1 MSAPARLYIDSCAS
15 IGMNGPT
22 DARVPWKTSSL
33 LADMEHAGIHGA
45 LVWHWL
51 AREYAPTY
59 GNDVL
64 MEEVSQSDRLLPCW
78 VVVPHHAG
86 EMAPGPEVVAEMQ
99 ERGVRAAKMFPRRHG
114 YRFCEETCGLLFEA
128 LEAASIP
135 LLIDV
140 GRYGDDQQATLAE
153 VSEVCARHPG
163 LPVLL
168 QKARW
173 EDTRDVLALMAA
185 HANTTVEFSSFQV
198 HYGMEFLAAQIGA
211 ERLLLGTE
219 WPFKSPGAARSFVD
233 YCELSDADKALV
245 AGGNLARLL
254 RLNPD
259 AEARLEAY
267 PDRDQGRILNTARR
281 GEPLDHIPVIDPHTH
296 VLHDGLMGGGYVAM
310 PHGDAEHMIRRNR
323 RLGIDRFCCSSWI
336 GIWID
341 YRRGNEFIHDLTE
354 RYPDDILGYAT
365 IDPKKSDDVAA
376 DIALCHDTYGFRGL
390 KPYNPR
396 VGLPYNSPLYDSW
409 YEKGNAIGGF
419 VKLHQTAI
427 GDSFLDEIADLAV
440 RYPNQSYLLAHSAWT
455 WEVARERAAFAR
467 DRPNVYL
474 DLTFTSVLHGVVEFF
489 VEEGLADKVLYC
501 TDAPMRDPIPQFGWV
516 AYSTVSEADKEKIFG
531 GNMLRVLDHAG
542 VPTEA
547 LRQRYGLTSPP

>member
-1 MSAPARLYIDSCAS
+1 MPAPFYLDSCAS

-22 DARVPWKTSSL
+22 DARVLWKPSSL
-33 LADMEHAGIHGA
+33 LADLEHAGVHGA

-51 AREYAPTY
+51 AREYHPGY
-59 GNDVL
+59 GNRVL
-64 MEEVSQSDRLLPCW
+64 LEEVAAHDRLLPCW
-78 VVVPHHAG
+78 VLVPHHMG
-86 EMAPGPEVVAEMQ
+86 EMAPGPEVVAEMR

-114 YRFCEETCGLLFEA
+114 YRFDDDVCGLLFSA
-128 LEAASIP
+128 LEDAQVP

-140 GRYGDDQQATLAE
+140 GRYGDDQQATFAE
-153 VSEVCARHPG
+153 VARLCERHPG

-173 EDTRDVLALMAA
+173 EDTRDVAALVDR
-185 HANTTVEFSSFQV
+185 HPSTYVEFSSFQI
-198 HYGMEFLAAQIGA
+198 HYGLETFADLIGA
-211 ERLLLGTE
+211 DRLLLGTE

-233 YCELSDADKALV
+233 YCELGDDDKAKV

-254 RLNPD
+254 G
-259 AEARLEAY
+259 LEAAPASY
-267 PDRDQGRILNTARR
+267 PDRDQGRILNLAKR
-281 GEPLDHIPVIDPHTH
+281 GEPLDHVPVIDPHTH

-323 RLGIDRFCCSSWI
+323 RLGVDLFCCSSWI

-341 YRRGNEFIHDLTE
+341 YRRGNRLIHDLTQ
-354 RYPDDILGYAT
+354 RYPDDVLGYAT
-365 IDPKKSDDVAA
+365 IDPKKSDDLEA

-396 VGLPYNSPLYDSW
+396 VGLPYNSPLYDPW
-409 YEKGNAIGGF
+409 YAKGNAVGGF
-419 VKLHQTAI
+419 VKLHQTTI
-427 GDSFLDEIADLAV
+427 GDTFLDEIADIAV

-455 WEVARERAAFAR
+455 WGVARERAAFAR

-489 VEEGLADKVLYC
+489 VEEGLADRVLYC

-516 AYSTVSEADKEKIFG
+516 AYSRVSEADKEAVFG
-531 GNMLRVLDHAG
+531 GNMLRVLAHAG
-542 VPTEA
+542 LPLDA
-547 LRQRYGLTSPP
+547 LRRRYGLTG

>member
-1 MSAPARLYIDSCAS
+1 MPSPLYLDSCAS
-15 IGMNGPT
+15 IGMNGPV
-22 DARVPWKTSSL
+22 DARVPWSASDL

-51 AREYAPTY
+51 AREYDPGY
-59 GNDVL
+59 GNAVL
-64 MEEVSQSDRLLPCW
+64 LEETAGNDRLIPCW
-78 VVVPHHAG
+78 VLLPHHAG
-86 EMAPGPEVVAEMQ
+86 EMAPGPKVVAEMQ

-114 YRFCEETCGLLFEA
+114 YRFCEEVCGEIFSA
-128 LEAASIP
+128 LEAAQIP

-140 GRYGDDQQATLAE
+140 GRYGEDQQATMAE
-153 VSEVCARHPG
+153 VAAVCVQNPG

-173 EDTRDVLALMAA
+173 EDTRDVLALLDNYS
-185 HANTTVEFSSFQV
+185 NTTVEFSSFQI
-198 HYGMEFLAAQIGA
+198 HYGMEFVAGQIGA

-219 WPFKSPGAARSFVD
+219 WPFKSPGAARAFVD
-233 YCELSDADKALV
+233 YCELGEADRAKV

-254 RLNPD
+254 RL
-259 AEARLEAY
+259 EALPAPY
-267 PDRDQGRILNTARR
+267 PERDQGRILNAAER
-281 GEPLDHIPVIDPHTH
+281 GEPLNHIPVIDPHTH

-323 RLGIDRFCCSSWI
+323 RLGVDRFCCSSWI

-341 YRRGNEFIHDLTE
+341 YRRGNDLMYDLT
-354 RYPDDILGYAT
+354 RRFPDDVIGYAT
-365 IDPKKSDDVAA
+365 IDPRKSDDLAA

-396 VGLPYNSPLYDSW
+396 VGLPYNSPLYDPW
-409 YEKGNAIGGF
+409 YEKGNELGAF
-419 VKLHQTAI
+419 LKLHQTAI
-427 GDSFLDEIADLAV
+427 GDSFLDEIADLV
-440 RYPNQSYLLAHSAWT
+440 ERFPNQQYLLAHSAWT

-467 DRPNVYL
+467 GRPNVYL
-474 DLTFTSVLHGVVEFF
+474 DITFTSVLHGVLEFF
-489 VEEGLADKVLYC
+489 ADEGLADRVLYC

-516 AYSTVSEADKEKIFG
+516 AYSHLSEADKEAVFG

-547 LRQRYGLTSPP
+547 LRRQYGLSGS